1 MFEVD
6 IVTLRIIHADGASRL
21 APCSPDWLLSCC
33 LFFEASDIYMLR
45 TCKLL
50 ASAAASLTVLSISS
64 WAAAAERPSVTA
76 GRKVAER
83 NCAACHAIGDGESP
97 LKEAPPFAR
106 LKYRYGP
113 GGLAQLLE
121 EGMIKNW
128 PRPLEEGAAPIHP
141 RMPALELGEDETNAL
156 VDYLRSLERPDAV
169 QRRNAPK

>member
-1 MFEVD
+1 
-6 IVTLRIIHADGASRL
+6 
-21 APCSPDWLLSCC
+21 
-33 LFFEASDIYMLR
+33 MLR
-45 TCKLL
+45 NRRLL

-64 WAAAAERPSVTA
+64 WAVAAERPSVTA

-83 NCAACHAIGDGESP
+83 NCAACHAIGDRESP

-128 PRPLEEGAAPIHP
+128 PRSLEEGAAPIHP
-141 RMPALELGEDETNAL
+141 RMPALELGEDEINAL
-156 VDYLRSLERPDAV
+156 VDYLRSLEAPDAV
-169 QRRNAPK
+169 QRRGAPK

>member
-1 MFEVD
+1 M
-6 IVTLRIIHADGASRL
+6 
-21 APCSPDWLLSCC
+21 SCC
-33 LFFEASDIYMLR
+33 PFFEASDAYMLR

-50 ASAAASLTVLSISS
+50 VSAAVSLTVLSISS
-64 WAAAAERPSVTA
+64 WAMATERPSVTA

-83 NCAACHAIGDGESP
+83 NCAACHAIDDGESP

-128 PRPLEEGAAPIHP
+128 PRSLEEGAAPIHP
-141 RMPALELGEDETNAL
+141 RMPALDLGEDEVNAL
-156 VDYLRSLERPDAV
+156 ADYLRSLEGRDAG
-169 QRRNAPK
+169 QRRRAPR